1 MTITWVATAPAAW
14 GVTVQGLWAPAM
26 VLAAWAPVPEA
37 WAPALEAW
45 APAMVWALGW
55 NLVMD
60 TVLRV
65 MALVDMDQI
74 SVALHHRL
82 KQKDQT
88 KISFRHAKQI
98 QFLKHDV

>member
-1 MTITWVATAPAAW
+1 MTITWVAMALAVW
-14 GVTVQGLWAPAM
+14 VTVQGLWAPAM
-26 VLAAWAPVPEA
+26 VPAVWDTAP
-37 WAPALEAW
+37 EAW

-65 MALVDMDQI
+65 TVLVDMDQT
-74 SVALHHRL
+74 SAALQHHL

-88 KISFRHAKQI
+88 KILFRHAKQI
-98 QFLKHDV
+98 QFLKHNVYITHTGL